1 MSLDDFILKPAEA
14 KQILFGSAGKL
25 SPQDF
30 AKGIIAIVVI
40 NLVMQFLT
48 LLPGIGMLVAIIGIV
63 VGLASIYA
71 WVCVYSKRFHD
82 AGKSGWMTIGA
93 FLGVVVVAVAV
104 SFILAPVLN
113 GGASSTGFGMAT
125 TFGSVM
131 ASNLASVI
139 ANGVVGYFVYKM

>member
-1 MSLDDFILKPAEA
+1 MSIDNFILKPAEA
-14 KQILFGSAGKL
+14 KQILFGSAGKI

-30 AKGIIAIVVI
+30 AKGIIAIVAI

-93 FLGVVVVAVAV
+93 FLGVVIVAVAV
-104 SFILAPVLN
+104 SFILDPVLN
-113 GGASSTGFGMAT
+113 GGA
-125 TFGSVM
+125 
-131 ASNLASVI
+131 
-139 ANGVVGYFVYKM
+139 